1 MAASATTDAR
11 SVPFYDPY
19 DVDLIADPYPMFK
32 RLREELPLHYNET
45 HDFYAVSRY
54 VDVNAGMLDHRTF
67 SSAKGNILELIKADM
82 EIPSGLLVMED
93 PPRHD
98 IHRKL
103 LSRMFTPRK
112 ISELEDDV
120 RQFCAASLDPLV
132 GSGGFDFI
140 ADLGAQMPMRV
151 ICSLLGI
158 PAEIHEA
165 VRDRANSHLVTDA
178 GQPMEISSS
187 GFDDGQFFVDYV
199 DWRMKNPGTDI
210 VTELLNAEFTDEEGV
225 TRNLTRDELLM
236 YINVV
241 SAAGNETT
249 TRLIGWAA
257 KVLAEHPDQRRE
269 LVADPALIPN
279 AVEELL
285 RLEPPA
291 PHVARYV
298 TRDVEYYG
306 QQVPAGSVM
315 MFLVGAAN
323 RDHRQFPPDGDVF
336 DIHRRARTH
345 IAFGVGAHYCL
356 GAALARL
363 EGRVVLEEILARFP
377 EWDVDLPN
385 AVMSTTST
393 VRGWDRMPAL
403 VR

>member
-1 MAASATTDAR
+1 MAAATTA
-11 SVPFYDPY
+11 PFYDPY
-19 DVDLIADPYPMFK
+19 DTDLIADPYPMFK
-32 RLREELPLHYNET
+32 RLRDELPLHYNET

-54 VDVNAGMLDHRTF
+54 TDVNAGMLDHQTF

-82 EIPSGLLVMED
+82 PIPSGLLVMED

-112 ISELEDDV
+112 ISELEDHV
-120 RQFCAASLDPLV
+120 RQFCAACLDPLV
-132 GSGGFDFI
+132 GRPGFDFI
-140 ADLGAQMPMRV
+140 SDLGAQMPMRV

-158 PAEIHEA
+158 PDEIHEA
-165 VRDRANSHLVTDA
+165 VRDRANSHMVTEA
-178 GQPMEISSS
+178 GQPMEMASS

-199 DWRMKNPGTDI
+199 DWRMKNPDTDI
-210 VTELLNAEFTDEEGV
+210 VTELLNAEFTDEEG
-225 TRNLTRDELLM
+225 THRKLTRDELLM

-306 QQVPAGSVM
+306 HRVPAGSVM

-323 RDHRQFPPDGDVF
+323 RDHRQFAPDGDVF

-363 EGRVVLEEILARFP
+363 EGRVALEEILARFP

-403 VR
+403 IG